1 MDVISKLRTKY
12 IITCVISIS
21 LIFFSLGVI
30 LLTMVRNEMDRQN
43 VLFLLKIF
51 LPLFICVLVVSVV
64 LGWFFSI
71 WAVKPVEKV
80 INKQKRF
87 ISDASHELKTP
98 LSSIRANLDVLVEET
113 GENKWTEYIRDE
125 VDHMSSLVKDLLTL
139 ARFENSNQ
147 RLEMQSFD
155 LSGAI
160 LRAILPYES
169 KCFEE
174 GRTLVMDITPGIT
187 MKGDERS
194 IKQVAVIFL
203 DNAIKYSEQGSV
215 ITVAVR
221 KEGKQI
227 LVAVRNT
234 GQGIEDNQ
242 KTKVFERFYR
252 VDSSHNRDTGGYG
265 LGLSIAQGIAEQHHG
280 HLELESI
287 PGQYVEF
294 KMVL

>member
-12 IITCVISIS
+12 IITVVISIC

-30 LLTMVRNEMDRQN
+30 ILAMATNEMDRQN
-43 VLFLLKIF
+43 VTFLLKVCI
-51 LPLFICVLVVSVV
+51 LLFVCVLIVSCV

-139 ARFENSNQ
+139 ARFEDAS
-147 RLEMQSFD
+147 QSLQMIPFD
-155 LSGAI
+155 ISGAV
-160 LRAILPYES
+160 LRAVLPYET
-169 KCFEE
+169 KCFEQ
-174 GRTLVMDITPGIT
+174 GRTLVTDINQGI
-187 MKGDERS
+187 MYKGDERS
-194 IKQVAVIFL
+194 LKQVAVIFL
-203 DNAIKYSEQGSV
+203 DNAIKYSEEGSV
-215 ITVAVR
+215 ITVSVR
-221 KEGKQI
+221 KDGKQTI
-227 LVAVRNT
+227 VAVRNT
-234 GQGIEDNQ
+234 GKGIEDNQ

-280 HLELESI
+280 HLELESL
-287 PGQYVEF
+287 PGKYVEF
-294 KMVL
+294 RMVL

>member
-21 LIFFSLGVI
+21 LIFLSLGVI

-155 LSGAI
+155 ISGAI
-160 LRAILPYES
+160 LRAVLPYET

-174 GRTLVMDITPGIT
+174 GRTLVTDITPGIT

-194 IKQVAVIFL
+194 LKQVAVIFL

-227 LVAVRNT
+227 VVAVRNT

>member
-21 LIFFSLGVI
+21 LIFLSLGVI

-160 LRAILPYES
+160 LRAVLPYES